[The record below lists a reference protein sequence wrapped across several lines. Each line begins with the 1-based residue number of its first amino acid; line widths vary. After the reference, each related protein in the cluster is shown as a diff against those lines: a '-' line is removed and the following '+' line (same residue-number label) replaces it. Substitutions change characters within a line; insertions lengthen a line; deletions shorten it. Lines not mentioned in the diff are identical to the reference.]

1 MRQFPNVGVE
11 KEKTVLAALC
21 ALLDKFHFDMGNTA
35 ISTEEVM
42 AETAEDGG
50 GLSDDD
56 EDEEEGDEDEKADV
70 VVMAETETG
79 TTEVIV
85 SNTANGGKSGKS
97 SNSGNANTGRS
108 IPRVVQQNI
117 LPWLE
122 SFLLKTEKTKKGQ
135 DTKVVRPSVALA
147 MTKLIKRLEP
157 PAGEMVYLFYLIY
170 FIKGSVCLSF
180 SLYWRTGHVLFHVEL
195 CIRLLALAFFYHIL

>member
-56 EDEEEGDEDEKADV
+56 EDEEEEGDVDGDEKADV

-85 SNTANGGKSGKS
+85 SNGGKSGKS

-157 PAGEMVYLFYLIY
+157 PAGEINGLSYLSYLSYLF
-170 FIKGSVCLSF
+170 
-180 SLYWRTGHVLFHVEL
+180 
-195 CIRLLALAFFYHIL
+195 

>member
-42 AETAEDGG
+42 AETAEDRG

-85 SNTANGGKSGKS
+85 SNGGKSGKS

-157 PAGEMVYLFYLIY
+157 PAGEINGLSFLSYLFY
-170 FIKGSVCLSF
+170 
-180 SLYWRTGHVLFHVEL
+180 
-195 CIRLLALAFFYHIL
+195 

>member
-56 EDEEEGDEDEKADV
+56 EDEEEEGDVDGDEKADV

-85 SNTANGGKSGKS
+85 SNTANGGKNGKS

-170 FIKGSVCLSF
+170 FIKGSVCLSVFF
-180 SLYWRTGHVLFHVEL
+180 SILAYW
-195 CIRLLALAFFYHIL
+195 